1 MSEEIILWS
10 NQQFDFINL
19 PEELATGSSIM
30 PQKKNP
36 DGAELVRG
44 KTSSVISNLNA
55 LLIILKGLP
64 LAYSK
69 DLQDDKKIVFSTFDD
84 VSLALE
90 VMTEMWTKITFNTK
104 VMAEAV
110 SDSNATATDFANWLV
125 QNLKFSFREAY
136 QLTGKI
142 VAYADKNNKKLN
154 QLTIKEL
161 KKFNKNINLNAKKT
175 FSVDESLKN
184 KKSFG
189 GTSPQSVKQSIKYA
203 IKKYL

>member
-1 MSEEIILWS
+1 M
-10 NQQFDFINL
+10 
-19 PEELATGSSIM
+19 
-30 PQKKNP
+30 
-36 DGAELVRG
+36 
-44 KTSSVISNLNA
+44 
-55 LLIILKGLP
+55 
-64 LAYSK
+64 
-69 DLQDDKKIVFSTFDD
+69 
-84 VSLALE
+84 SLALE

-110 SDSNATATDFANWLV
+110 SASNATATDFANWLV

>member
-1 MSEEIILWS
+1 
-10 NQQFDFINL
+10 
-19 PEELATGSSIM
+19 M

-110 SDSNATATDFANWLV
+110 SASNATATDFANWLV
-125 QNLKFSFREAY
+125 QNLQFSFREAY

-142 VAYADKNNKKLN
+142 VAYADKNNKKLD
-154 QLTIKEL
+154 QLSLKEL
-161 KKFNKNINLNAKKT
+161 QKFNKNISSGAKKT
-175 FSVDESLKN
+175 FSIHESVKN

-189 GTSPQSVKQSIKYA
+189 GTSPQSVKQTIKYA